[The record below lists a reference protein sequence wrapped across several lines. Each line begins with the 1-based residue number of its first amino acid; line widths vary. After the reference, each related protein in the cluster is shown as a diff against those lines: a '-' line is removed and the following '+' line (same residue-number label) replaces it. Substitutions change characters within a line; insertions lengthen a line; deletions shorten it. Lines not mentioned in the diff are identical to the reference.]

1 MKKPPN
7 ENYKI
12 RKSVVSILEQEKTYS
27 TSSILYY
34 ARYLSFYHIKK
45 QLMYLSGDPRQ

>member
-27 TSSILYY
+27 TSFPLLRSLFIILSYQE
-34 ARYLSFYHIKK
+34 AINVLKWW
-45 QLMYLSGDPRQ
+45 P